1 MKKTARI
8 IGVLVILSAFVP
20 LGIAALWYKKTEGF
34 IEKAV
39 RAEARVVHV
48 EERRSDDGTMHYP
61 VFSFEDEDG
70 IKHKIYSKMGSR
82 PPSWNIGDTVVV
94 FYDPQN
100 PGKTKID
107 SFASLWLGPAIFAG
121 LGLIP
126 LGFGA
131 LIFLAGPLVI
141 GAIMKETQKQS
152 TSLPV
157 SPDQDGT
164 REKDKQDRTW
174 AMFCHLSTLSAL
186 IGIPFGNIVGPL
198 VIWLIKREEFSFVD
212 AHGKESLNFQ
222 ISLTIYTLVA
232 FLLCFAFIG
241 FVLLPAVLI
250 FGLCFVIVATVK
262 ANGGEEYQYPLTIRF
277 IK

>member
-1 MKKTARI
+1 MKKAARI
-8 IGVLVILSAFVP
+8 IGILVILSAFVP
-20 LGIAALWYKKTEGF
+20 LSIAALWYKKTEGF
-34 IEKAV
+34 IERAV
-39 RAEARVVHV
+39 KTEARVVHV

-61 VFSFEDEDG
+61 VFSFEDENG
-70 IKHKIYSKMGSR
+70 ITHKIYSKMGSR
-82 PPSWNIGDTVVV
+82 PPSRNIGDTVMV
-94 FYDPQN
+94 FYDPRN
-100 PGKTKID
+100 PAKMKID
-107 SFASLWLGPAIFAG
+107 SFVSLWLGPAIFAG

-141 GAIMKETQKQS
+141 GAIMEETQKQS
-152 TSLPV
+152 TSLPA
-157 SPDQDGT
+157 PEDRT
-164 REKDKQDRTW
+164 KEKDKQDRTW

-186 IGIPFGNIVGPL
+186 IGIPFGNIIGPL

-222 ISLTIYTLVA
+222 ISLTIYSLVA

-241 FVLLPAVLI
+241 FILLPAVLI

-262 ANGGEEYQYPLTIRF
+262 ANGGEEYRYPLTIRF